1 MQAEVSFAAP
11 HTSLLLFHQS
21 FLFKNREGFI
31 LLKLWV
37 EWTVQFSN
45 PFPGE
50 MYPLSRNLV
59 LLYGASAHQAEPRPQ
74 GFWDQKRSDASI
86 SCKGVLNENPTPCLL
101 TSASLQACGDSSEG
115 GKDCWLSHVSAPEA
129 EKQLLRN
136 NSLSL
141 RQVVQPPI
149 AHLYLLHWIFLF
161 DNQDQE
167 ERSLSGRWGGIIAS
181 FELEGNPEG
190 HLSNSSTINEDTY
203 RSAGTGHPPP
213 LANLCQCFTTLVV
226 KNFTTNLNLP
236 QFEAISLH
244 PITTGLAEESLS
256 PSFLDTKR
264 RKMGCKH
271 MYGHY
276 QRTRVPGDLPDQ
288 LMPIPVWQAEISP
301 QLCQHST
308 QHTHTHTHKSS
319 LTFSL
324 ETQSRKGTSCS
335 VLCKHKISCLSS
347 KLCF

>member
-50 MYPLSRNLV
+50 MCPLSRNLV
-59 LLYGASAHQAEPRPQ
+59 LLYGASVHQAGPRPQ

-149 AHLYLLHWIFLF
+149 AHPYLNFPFW
-161 DNQDQE
+161 QPTP
-167 ERSLSGRWGGIIAS
+167 RGKK
-181 FELEGNPEG
+181 
-190 HLSNSSTINEDTY
+190 
-203 RSAGTGHPPP
+203 P
-213 LANLCQCFTTLVV
+213 L
-226 KNFTTNLNLP
+226 
-236 QFEAISLH
+236 
-244 PITTGLAEESLS
+244 
-256 PSFLDTKR
+256 
-264 RKMGCKH
+264 RKMGRNHSILWAGRKPWRPSIQLLYNQWGHLQVCRDRAPTTSGQPVSVLHYPCCKKL
-271 MYGHY
+271 Y
-276 QRTRVPGDLPDQ
+276 DQ
-288 LMPIPVWQAEISP
+288 SKPPPVWSHFPSSHHNRPCWRVSVPFFLRYWKEKDGLQ
-301 QLCQHST
+301 
-308 QHTHTHTHKSS
+308 THVWT
-319 LTFSL
+319 
-324 ETQSRKGTSCS
+324 
-335 VLCKHKISCLSS
+335 LS
-347 KLCF
+347 KN